1 MNIFKGLLFLHGHM
15 NPANPAS
22 FADDVDAEAR
32 YHYGAR
38 TAAAELAP
46 PLGNRAASR
55 RWFKSD
61 PSAQPSLPEAGCVTG
76 GCG

>member
-1 MNIFKGLLFLHGHM
+1 MNIFKGLLFLHGHI
-15 NPANPAS
+15 NPASPTS

-38 TAAAELAP
+38 TAAAEIAP

-55 RWFKSD
+55 RWFRGAD
-61 PSAQPSLPEAGCVTG
+61 PEPRLPEAGCVTG